1 MTTTLCTL
9 CDSYVVKT
17 GTYCTP
23 CINWHGVPEVETA
36 IIYDCNSDE
45 YNNYDDNYDNEYKIM
60 TSFDD
65 ENYEPYSICY
75 GIEDAESVAK
85 DAVSKGVFNY
95 ARILNST
102 GIVDRL
108 VRLYEYKVLTS
119 QTDYDYEIYTSCK
132 TLEEAVNVAKDAVSN
147 GVFDYA
153 RVDNSSGP
161 INFMMREKLCDVSHE
176 YEEYI
181 ARLAEEY
188 A

>member
-23 CINWHGVPEVETA
+23 CINLHGVPEVKIA
-36 IIYDCNSDE
+36 IMYDCNNDE
-45 YNNYDDNYDNEYKIM
+45 NYDNYGNEYKIM
-60 TSFDD
+60 TSYDD

-75 GIEDAESVAK
+75 DIEDAESVAK

-102 GIVDRL
+102 GIVDRIE
-108 VRLYEYKVLTS
+108 RLYEYKVLTS
-119 QTDYDYEIYTSCK
+119 QTDYDYKIYTSCK
-132 TLEEAVNVAKDAVSN
+132 TPEEAINAAKDAVSN

-161 INFMMREKLCDVSHE
+161 INFMMRENVCDVIDE

-181 ARLAEEY
+181 ARLAGEEEY